1 MKRQGERKTKEER
14 LKSKELL
21 AKYHSEIECLAR
33 EKAREEARGRAL
45 REEAARAGKMFGRVR
60 FWGGDGW
67 LLYIFHVGTTG
78 YQSLKKVRVLGW
90 RGSYTGSEG

>member
-1 MKRQGERKTKEER
+1 VEAETEVKRQEERKAKEER

-45 REEAARAGKMFGRVR
+45 KEEAARTGEKFFASGSKPGNDLFL
-60 FWGGDGW
+60 W
-67 LLYIFHVGTTG
+67 LTSAY
-78 YQSLKKVRVLGW
+78 
-90 RGSYTGSEG
+90 GSHLQCRK